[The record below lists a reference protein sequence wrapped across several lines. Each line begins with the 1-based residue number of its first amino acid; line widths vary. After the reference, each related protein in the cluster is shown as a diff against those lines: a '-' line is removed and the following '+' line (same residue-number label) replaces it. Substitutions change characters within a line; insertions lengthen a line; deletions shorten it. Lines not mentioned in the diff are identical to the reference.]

1 MRLPIGEPGES
12 PVEAAKQYIRRGQR
26 RLAIELL
33 EPWVEDYPADA
44 DAWSVLAAAQFELDN
59 FSGAVQAA
67 RRAVELKPS
76 ARNWCNLGMV
86 LRKLGQLYEAERAQY
101 KALVVDSGYERART
115 ELRKIHEIRTGR
127 RARHRQRF
135 DDM

>member
-1 MRLPIGEPGES
+1 MTLPVGES
-12 PVEAAKQYIRRGQR
+12 GEDPVQAAKEYIRRGQR

-33 EPWVEDYPADA
+33 EPWVEEYPEDA
-44 DAWSVLAAAQFELDN
+44 DAWSVLAAAQFELDS
-59 FSGAVQAA
+59 FAGAVEAA

-101 KALVVDSGYERART
+101 KALVVDSGYDRART
-115 ELRKIHEIRTGR
+115 ELRKIHEIRTGQR
-127 RARHRQRF
+127 TLHRQRF